1 MSSTISSVAASQ
13 ATEPGL
19 TSRQLQQL
27 QQELERELR
36 WLTGTTALEWLSLPS
51 ESIADRCSG
60 GARMH
65 NRLTQ
70 VLEAL
75 DRIKTDTYGR
85 CVGCKRSI
93 PFARLEIVPETL
105 TCVGCA

>member
-1 MSSTISSVAASQ
+1 MSLTI
-13 ATEPGL
+13 ATAVSPRTNEPHL

-27 QQELERELR
+27 QQELEQELR

-51 ESIADRCSG
+51 ESVAARTKG

-65 NRLTQ
+65 NRLNQ
-70 VLEAL
+70 ILEAL
-75 DRIKTDTYGR
+75 DRIKADTYGR

-93 PFARLEIVPETL
+93 PFARLEILPETQ

>member
-1 MSSTISSVAASQ
+1 MSSTISSVVASR
-13 ATEPGL
+13 ATEPRL
-19 TSRQLQQL
+19 TSRQLHQL

-51 ESIADRCSG
+51 ESVAARSKG

-65 NRLTQ
+65 NRLNQ
-70 VLEAL
+70 ILEAL
-75 DRIKTDTYGR
+75 DRIKMDTYGR
-85 CVGCKRSI
+85 CVGCKRPI
-93 PFARLEIVPETL
+93 PYARLEIVPETL